1 MDLLKLTCWIY
12 INQFV
17 AGYLHNLYFLFQYDI
32 PYLSH
37 YTNDQALSQPV
48 AVLLLVA
55 ITVILAAMVLLL
67 FHLPSFNLGIATPS
81 FLQIL
86 HVYHQDEKGYLNYDS
101 RIILVNTGTSFFDN
115 KNLRAE
121 FFRNGTKIPAV
132 IETMNGDLF
141 ISTHH
146 SGIQTMGG
154 LGCSGPT
161 WLPQE
166 KISIDFSD
174 GTFHPGDQIRM
185 DVFQKPSG
193 TLISR
198 HMFLA

>member
-1 MDLLKLTCWIY
+1 MSEH
-12 INQFV
+12 Q
-17 AGYLHNLYFLFQYDI
+17 H
-32 PYLSH
+32 
-37 YTNDQALSQPV
+37 DQALSQTV

-55 ITVILAAMVLLL
+55 ITVILAALVMLLI
-67 FHLPSFNLGIATPS
+67 HLPSFDFGLIATPS

-86 HVYHQDEKGYLNYDS
+86 CVYHQDEKGYLNYDS
-101 RIILVNTGTSFFDN
+101 RIILTNSGTKSIEN
-115 KNLRAE
+115 ANLKAE

-146 SGIQTMGG
+146 HGIQTMGG

-161 WLPQE
+161 WLPLE

-174 GTFHPGDQIRM
+174 GTFHPGDRIRM
-185 DVFQKPSG
+185 DIFQQPTGKLVSSYCF
-193 TLISR
+193 I
-198 HMFLA
+198 A